1 MDRFLLA
8 QKDYLFA
15 DLWAL
20 CGLTQAPIHP
30 SAWKK
35 NSRKSI
41 CRSCIELPHWPT
53 NRRRRLPAQTF
64 LTTTSS
70 GDR

>member
-20 CGLTQAPIHP
+20 CGLTQALIHP
-30 SAWKK
+30 SAWKLEF
-35 NSRKSI
+35 S
-41 CRSCIELPHWPT
+41 EVHL
-53 NRRRRLPAQTF
+53 Q
-64 LTTTSS
+64 
-70 GDR
+70 DRA